1 MSKKLLLISFATILL
16 FQCTSTPDRP
26 SASEATEAVTMPQ
39 FDQSTWGARKFSMF
53 IHWGL
58 YSIPGGVWKGKQIE
72 KGYSEQIQAHAAI
85 PKDEYA
91 ALAKQFNPSKWD
103 PDHIVQIAKQAGMQ
117 SIVFTAKH
125 HDGFCLFAS
134 NETDFDVVDG
144 TPFGRDVVKELADAC
159 ARGGLKF
166 GLYYSLIDWHH
177 PAGSPISNSN
187 SDPINPDL
195 HAYNLAQVRE
205 LLTNYGPID
214 QLWFDMGAPTPEQSN
229 DYRDLV
235 KSLQPDCQISSRVWN
250 QDGDFYVMGD
260 NQYPEVSIDAPWQV
274 PASMFDETWGYRS
287 WQKRG
292 DPLAK
297 AAEKVHSLVRVA
309 GSGGVYLLN
318 IGPDGNGSV
327 VPFEEKVLQEMG
339 QWISHNGQ
347 AIFDTKA
354 TTFGVRTWGA
364 VTAANESS
372 KLYVTILEHPQ
383 DGKVSLYGLQNQI
396 ARAYPLADPSIE
408 LPISKQGKN
417 VTFDIT
423 PMVFDS
429 MGTTVMVVEIG
440 GTADFYP
447 LRTVI
452 PKAETYTMDL
462 KNAKSFKAYVGD
474 KYQSITE
481 VNNCLQWFLQS
492 TKSGNYAIRL
502 SYTNEEVGRNFTLKV
517 GENTFPL
524 TLEKSE
530 PEEIPAPSGIA
541 FGNFLLAEPIY
552 EDASFSTIHGVLYNL
567 AYSRPWGYD
576 GSRTFV
582 ENPDWEQGKPFDLHL
597 PDVGSQYIGF
607 SMFSPTDQIMMS
619 TITADDGV
627 ALWVGGKKLL
637 ESFAPAPERT
647 YLVEIPLEQGNNQM
661 MFKFYNSKGPSEVTI
676 QHDVVAAR
684 YHKTAGNVNLQEG
697 TIVPVEI
704 RASSPFADLGFVN
717 FMLEVVPVDNL

>member
-1 MSKKLLLISFATILL
+1 M
-16 FQCTSTPDRP
+16 
-26 SASEATEAVTMPQ
+26 
-39 FDQSTWGARKFSMF
+39 
-53 IHWGL
+53 
-58 YSIPGGVWKGKQIE
+58 
-72 KGYSEQIQAHAAI
+72 
-85 PKDEYA
+85 
-91 ALAKQFNPSKWD
+91 
-103 PDHIVQIAKQAGMQ
+103 
-117 SIVFTAKH
+117 
-125 HDGFCLFAS
+125 
-134 NETDFDVVDG
+134 
-144 TPFGRDVVKELADAC
+144 
-159 ARGGLKF
+159 
-166 GLYYSLIDWHH
+166 
-177 PAGSPISNSN
+177 
-187 SDPINPDL
+187 
-195 HAYNLAQVRE
+195 
-205 LLTNYGPID
+205 
-214 QLWFDMGAPTPEQSN
+214 
-229 DYRDLV
+229 
-235 KSLQPDCQISSRVWN
+235 
-250 QDGDFYVMGD
+250 
-260 NQYPEVSIDAPWQV
+260 
-274 PASMFDETWGYRS
+274 
-287 WQKRG
+287 
-292 DPLAK
+292 
-297 AAEKVHSLVRVA
+297 
-309 GSGGVYLLN
+309 
-318 IGPDGNGSV
+318 
-327 VPFEEKVLQEMG
+327 
-339 QWISHNGQ
+339 
-347 AIFDTKA
+347 
-354 TTFGVRTWGA
+354 
-364 VTAANESS
+364 TAANESS

-627 ALWVGGKKLL
+627 ALWVGGRKLL